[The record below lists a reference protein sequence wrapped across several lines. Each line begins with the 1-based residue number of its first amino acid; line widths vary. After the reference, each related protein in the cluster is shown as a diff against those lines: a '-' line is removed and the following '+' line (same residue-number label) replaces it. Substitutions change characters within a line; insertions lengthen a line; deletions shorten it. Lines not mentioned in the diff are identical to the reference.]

1 MNPPEIPLVSRVPG
15 NVTGRIVGGN
25 LTSFVGS
32 LGTDFEIDTEG
43 KILFFEETHEPINT
57 VYRYMNHLKM
67 EGKFQGCIGIIMGEC
82 TECPVAYGKSYED
95 LINEFLVPLGK
106 PLMTNLTTGHGTY
119 KTAIPIGA
127 MVNMNTFNR
136 TLTLLE
142 PTVCL

>member
-1 MNPPEIPLVSRVPG
+1 MA
-15 NVTGRIVGGN
+15 
-25 LTSFVGS
+25 
-32 LGTDFEIDTEG
+32 
-43 KILFFEETHEPINT
+43 
-57 VYRYMNHLKM
+57 
-67 EGKFQGCIGIIMGEC
+67 GKFQGCIGIIMGEC